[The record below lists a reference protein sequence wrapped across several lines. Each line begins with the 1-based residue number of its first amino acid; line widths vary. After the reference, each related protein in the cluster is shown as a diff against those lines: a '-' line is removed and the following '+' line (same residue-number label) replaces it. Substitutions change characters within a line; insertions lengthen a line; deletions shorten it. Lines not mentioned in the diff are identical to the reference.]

1 MEPLRRLML
10 LTAGILFLLHPA
22 AGYGYRN
29 QRKFSEDIDWSY
41 AGTLNQNNW
50 GKKFPSCSNAK
61 QSPINIEESQ
71 SPVKLQ
77 FQKLLFDGWENP
89 TGNGT
94 TIKNNGK
101 TVAVSVDGEF
111 FVSGGGLR
119 SKFKVG
125 QILFHWGRCNASS
138 PGSEHGLDG
147 VRFPLEMQIYC
158 YEPHKFGSLEES
170 IKAGGRI
177 TALSVLFEISSED
190 NLNYSSILSGV
201 NSVSRY
207 GKKADVFPFTM
218 RGLLPN
224 STEKYFIYN
233 GSLTAPPCTE
243 TVEWVVFKNTAAI
256 SERQLEVFCEVM
268 TLHQAGYVMLMD
280 YLQNNHRGQQ
290 RQFRGQVFC
299 SYTGTEDVHSPVCSS
314 EPEGVQAVPY
324 NRSSL
329 LVTWER
335 PRVVYDANIEKYAV
349 SFGPPGPERPA
360 EYLTDGDQDV
370 GAMLDN
376 LMANTSYEIQVVAV
390 CINGLYGRVS
400 PPLTVVMP
408 TENPEKETYTDS
420 SEFEEED
427 NYEPDL
433 TWNEVEQIK
442 NYNLKGSALG
452 SPTSTTSASPFSTP
466 STIRTSTPE
475 LDQRRTTTGA
485 IPSQSFLES
494 GQAPSHS
501 ETTSYRV
508 SSKPPER
515 SKSVEILGSAG
526 FSSKSPFQI
535 TTGEP
540 LTTTPLY
547 TNVNTEKGN
556 YIVDPSE
563 VSSTTSEGVTSFSE
577 YDTIANTEGSYSRG
591 IHRTTTSSFIPDDY
605 DPTMNGPRDLPKFE
619 TEKGNYSVDTSKVS
633 STSEGVTTFSDY
645 DIIANTE
652 GSMHRTTTS
661 SFIQD
666 DYDPTTDL
674 PKFETEKGNY
684 SVDPSKV
691 SSTSE
696 GVTSFSDYPTRANK
710 EGSYSRGMHRTTTS
724 SLIQE
729 DYDPTTDLPKFETE
743 TSSGSVHPGPKSSGI
758 PRPSSTTISVLLST
772 VLLQGTQLIPNDAS
786 GSPESR
792 VGSLRDG
799 EKRAVVP
806 LAVVSTLTVLSLIVL
821 VGILVYWRVCFQT
834 AHFYIDDVP
843 SAGETPTSDK
853 ETAFPVKDFVSHVT
867 ELHRTQSFQREF
879 KILKESYEACTVDM
893 QMKTHS
899 SNFPEETK
907 ETDSS
912 AEDRHRTPLLLDSGE
927 EGKSTDRI
935 NTNYVQGFKGSQ
947 SYITTRGPLAS
958 CVEDFWKTIW
968 EKNVG
973 VIVMISDQE
982 GKGKRGGDWFWPPET
997 QEEYGSLLVTEKKS
1011 KVRAF
1016 YTQRTFTVRS
1026 TKKGSEKDRT
1036 VELYHYT
1043 QWPDGGVPEF
1053 ALPLLS
1059 FVRKSSRA
1067 RRGPGPVLVHGSTG
1081 DQAGVFMV
1089 LDGGLKQ
1096 IKDEG
1101 SVDVKGLLKHIH
1113 TQSHWQVQTQEQFV
1127 FIYDAL
1133 VEAILFG
1140 ETEVEETHL
1149 HKYVDELFTTQTTG
1163 GTQMQEQFQLVCG
1176 SAALENRDCSVIPVD
1191 RPLMSD
1197 SSEETLDHIK
1207 ASFVSGY
1214 RMRREFIITQNPLPG
1229 TIGDFWRMIWE
1240 QRVQLIVSLP
1250 GTEGGE
1256 SGVLWPHREPV
1267 NYGTF
1272 TVTETSKT
1280 CSSLS
1285 TEDVL
1290 VVHHYLLEATQ
1301 GESVLEVRLCSAPCW
1316 PDPDGPPSRSLEL
1329 LSLVGGGAPGGETPT
1344 AVHDQVGGVRSS
1356 SFCLLSSLTQ
1366 QLEAEGS
1373 VDVFQTAKLLNLMRP
1388 GSFRHIE
1395 QYQFLYKA
1403 VLVLVT
1409 RRADNKEVQVQ
1420 ISAEEGTSLQSLV

>member
-563 VSSTTSEGVTSFSE
+563 VSST
-577 YDTIANTEGSYSRG
+577 
-591 IHRTTTSSFIPDDY
+591 
-605 DPTMNGPRDLPKFE
+605 
-619 TEKGNYSVDTSKVS
+619 
-633 STSEGVTTFSDY
+633 
-645 DIIANTE
+645 
-652 GSMHRTTTS
+652 
-661 SFIQD
+661 
-666 DYDPTTDL
+666 
-674 PKFETEKGNY
+674 
-684 SVDPSKV
+684 
-691 SSTSE
+691 TSE